1 MKATRK
7 IISQANQIAAKYSK
21 WIEPKELQQ
30 MYKELEAIGVTTGL
44 VHNDN
49 KSCEWYLNGEEVE
62 NSLFVYITFSDSNVS
77 EHKKEYTIYFS

>member
-7 IISQANQIAAKYSK
+7 TIQQANQIAAKYSK
-21 WIEPKELQQ
+21 WIEPKELQN
-30 MYKELEAIGVTTGL
+30 MYQELESIGITTGL
-44 VHNDN
+44 IYNDN

-62 NSLFVYITFSDSNVS
+62 NSLYVYMTFSDSNVS